1 MFDYAKHLA
10 FRLPFGTMRRKLAFT
25 PPPKLSR
32 AGPHKT
38 KALGRMRPTGYNV
51 GMNLK
56 AMSRLVRGFKLEV
69 GELRAQG
76 PPAMVLAF
84 GGVVLAAGLVRLLT
98 QNAAVL
104 PETLREAKNLVD
116 SLRGDSRAR
125 LPS

>member
-1 MFDYAKHLA
+1 MQ
-10 FRLPFGTMRRKLAFT
+10 
-25 PPPKLSR
+25 
-32 AGPHKT
+32 
-38 KALGRMRPTGYNV
+38 
-51 GMNLK
+51 MNLK
-56 AMSRLVRGFKLEV
+56 ALSRLVRGFKIEI

-76 PPAMVLAF
+76 PPAMVVAF

>member
-1 MFDYAKHLA
+1 GCM
-10 FRLPFGTMRRKLAFT
+10 KL
-25 PPPKLSR
+25 
-32 AGPHKT
+32 
-38 KALGRMRPTGYNV
+38 KAL
-51 GMNLK
+51 
-56 AMSRLVRGFKLEV
+56 SRLVRGFNIEI

-76 PPAMVLAF
+76 PPAMIVAF

-116 SLRGDSRAR
+116 SLRGDSRTR

>member
-1 MFDYAKHLA
+1 M
-10 FRLPFGTMRRKLAFT
+10 KL
-25 PPPKLSR
+25 
-32 AGPHKT
+32 
-38 KALGRMRPTGYNV
+38 KAL
-51 GMNLK
+51 
-56 AMSRLVRGFKLEV
+56 SRLVRGFNIEI

-76 PPAMVLAF
+76 PPAMIVAF

-116 SLRGDSRAR
+116 SLRGDSRTR